1 MNAYAARIRRNLYH
15 GGFRMAKKEYTKGTT
30 TQVVRTDSVGF
41 PLESIEQDKDG
52 QLWHVTQDK
61 DPVTLRDSD
70 EVRAVFAEA
79 ENKK

>member
-1 MNAYAARIRRNLYH
+1 MAR
-15 GGFRMAKKEYTKGTT
+15 GKEYSKGTT
-30 TQVVRTDSVGF
+30 TQVVRTDAVGF

-52 QLWHVTQDK
+52 QLWHVNEGK
-61 DPVTLRDSD
+61 DPVALRDDD